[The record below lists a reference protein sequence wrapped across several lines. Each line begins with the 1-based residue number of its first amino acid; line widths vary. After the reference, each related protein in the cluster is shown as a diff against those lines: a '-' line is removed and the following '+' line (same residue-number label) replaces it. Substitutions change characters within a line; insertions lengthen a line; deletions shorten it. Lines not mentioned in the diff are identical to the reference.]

1 MTAISPADSNPV
13 PLAVPQGPV
22 QNRIILHMD
31 MDSFYASVE
40 MQRRPELQ
48 NKPVVIG
55 ADPKGGHGR
64 GVVCTCSYEARAF
77 GIRSAM
83 PVSHAYVLCPH
94 AVFLSPDYSHYS
106 RISAEIMDVLCSFG
120 YRFLQVSIDEAFLD
134 ISPCGSYGAAAM
146 LAVKIQ
152 KMIKS
157 RFCLTCSVGIA
168 PGKTV
173 AKIASDYKKP
183 GGLTVVEP
191 QTVQTFLAS
200 LPVRKIPGVGKKSEA
215 QLLELGIRTV
225 GDLAASDI
233 QMLIGRF
240 GQSAVSL
247 HALATGTDTSQL
259 ENYKGV
265 RSLSRETTFESDT
278 DDPDLLVASLD
289 TLTASVH
296 RTLSEETL
304 RCRTVTVKIRY
315 HGFVTRTKSRTIS
328 HFTDSADQI
337 RSCTRALFR
346 EIYDGRKVRLI
357 GVRLS
362 SFGKPDQYQMTLV
375 SGP

>member
-1 MTAISPADSNPV
+1 
-13 PLAVPQGPV
+13 V
-22 QNRIILHMD
+22 QKQIILHMD

-40 MQRRPELQ
+40 MQRKPELQ
-48 NKPVVIG
+48 KQPVVVG
-55 ADPKGGHGR
+55 ADPKSGRGR

-94 AVFLSPDYSHYS
+94 AVFLSPDYQYYS
-106 RISAEIMDVLCSFG
+106 RISAQIMDVLCSFG

-146 LAVKIQ
+146 LAEKIQ
-152 KMIKS
+152 EMIRS
-157 RFCLTCSVGIA
+157 RFCLTCSVGVA

-191 QTVQTFLAS
+191 QTVKTFLAP

-215 QLLELGIRTV
+215 QLLELDIRTV

-233 QMLIGRF
+233 QVLIGRF
-240 GQSAVSL
+240 GHNAVSL
-247 HALATGTDTSQL
+247 HTLASGTDSSQL
-259 ENYKGV
+259 EDYKGV

-296 RTLSEETL
+296 RNLSEETL

-315 HGFVTRTKSRTIS
+315 HGFVTRTKSRTLS
-328 HFTDSADQI
+328 HSTGSADQI
-337 RSCTRALFR
+337 RSCARALFQ
-346 EIYDGRKVRLI
+346 EVYDGRKVRLI

-362 SFGKPDQYQMTLV
+362 SFGKPDQRQMTLV
-375 SGP
+375 SAP

>member
-1 MTAISPADSNPV
+1 MTAISPVDSCPES
-13 PLAVPQGPV
+13 LAVPQEPA
-22 QNRIILHMD
+22 QKQIILHMD

-40 MQRRPELQ
+40 VQRQPELQ

-55 ADPKGGHGR
+55 ADPKGGRGR

-94 AVFLSPDYSHYS
+94 AVFLPPDYHHYS
-106 RISAEIMDVLCSFG
+106 RISDEIMDLIRSFG
-120 YRFLQVSIDEAFLD
+120 YRFMQVSIDEAFLD

-152 KMIKS
+152 EMIKC
-157 RFCLTCSVGIA
+157 RFGLTCSVGVA

-183 GGLTVVEP
+183 NGITVVEP
-191 QTVQTFLAS
+191 QRVQKFLAS
-200 LPVRKIPGVGKKSEA
+200 LPVRKIPGIGKKSEA
-215 QLLELGIRTV
+215 ELLELGIRTV

-233 QMLIGRF
+233 QILIGRF
-240 GQSAVSL
+240 GHSAVPL
-247 HALATGTDTSQL
+247 HALALGTDTSEL
-259 ENYKGV
+259 EEYNGV
-265 RSLSRETTFESDT
+265 KSVSRETTFDSDT
-278 DDPDLLVASLD
+278 DDPGLLVASLD
-289 TLTASVH
+289 TLAASVH
-296 RTLSEETL
+296 RNLSEESL

-315 HGFVTRTKSRTIS
+315 HGFVTRTKSRTLS
-328 HFTDSADQI
+328 HFTGSADQI

-346 EIYDGRKVRLI
+346 EMYDGRKVRLI

-362 SFGKPDQYQMTLV
+362 SFGKPDRFQMTLV
-375 SGP
+375 SDP

>member
-1 MTAISPADSNPV
+1 MTPVSPADPCPV
-13 PLAVPQGPV
+13 PLAVPQGLA
-22 QNRIILHMD
+22 QKQIILHMD

-40 MQRRPELQ
+40 MQRKPELQ
-48 NKPVVIG
+48 NQPVVVG
-55 ADPKGGHGR
+55 ADPKGGRGR

-83 PVSHAYVLCPH
+83 PVSQAYILCPH
-94 AVFLSPDYSHYS
+94 AVFLLPDYQYYS
-106 RISAEIMDVLCSFG
+106 RISAQIMDLLCSFG

-152 KMIKS
+152 EMIRS
-157 RFCLTCSVGIA
+157 RFSLTCSVGVA

-191 QTVQTFLAS
+191 QTVQTFLAP
-200 LPVRKIPGVGKKSEA
+200 LPVRKIPGIGKKAEA
-215 QLLELGIRTV
+215 QLFELGIRTV

-240 GQSAVSL
+240 GHSAISL
-247 HALATGTDTSQL
+247 HTLATGTDTSQL
-259 ENYKGV
+259 EDYKGV
-265 RSLSRETTFESDT
+265 RSISRETTFTSDT

-296 RTLSEETL
+296 RNLSEDTL

-315 HGFVTRTKSRTIS
+315 HGFITRTKSRTLS
-328 HFTDSADQI
+328 HFTGSVDQI
-337 RSCTRALFR
+337 RSCTRDLFR
-346 EIYDGRKVRLI
+346 EMYNGEKVRLI
-357 GVRLS
+357 GIRLS
-362 SFGKPDQYQMTLV
+362 SFWKPDQCQMALV
-375 SGP
+375 SDP